1 MLVYNNS
8 IRFYLF
14 IYFVYVGKLCDNIVK
29 MFLGHFCKI
38 LTIFGKL
45 LLNVLKTFCIILVGM
60 FRGLGFSI
68 SFFNI
73 FFMKVFNLHSLSL
86 LSLTLEFIFRY

>member
-8 IRFYLF
+8 IMVFF
-14 IYFVYVGKLCDNIVK
+14 FVYVGRLCDNIVK

-60 FRGLGFSI
+60 FRGLGFRI
-68 SFFNI
+68 S

-86 LSLTLEFIFRY
+86 LSLTLEFIFMY